1 MLFILKPWIGKKHHG
16 DFLITVIL
24 MRSGKTAKYIIKVDI
39 EKFTGAIDST
49 ETTIS
54 FSRALVDKFGILY
67 LNVSVNNPY
76 IIH

>member
-1 MLFILKPWIGKKHHG
+1 
-16 DFLITVIL
+16 

-49 ETTIS
+49 ETTVS

-76 IIH
+76 ITH

>member
-1 MLFILKPWIGKKHHG
+1 
-16 DFLITVIL
+16 

-39 EKFTGAIDST
+39 EKFAGAIDST